1 MSDPKDYADLL
12 GCTMVVLDDMR
23 VENARLKEEVDRLQH
38 QVNYWRIEAQ
48 TDHARW
54 LRVLEDHDRL
64 KEKSACQAEC
74 LEAFDI
80 KLSQAEAEN
89 ARLKEGKQP

>member
-1 MSDPKDYADLL
+1 
-12 GCTMVVLDDMR
+12 MVVLDDMR

-89 ARLKEGKQP
+89 ARLKEGKQS